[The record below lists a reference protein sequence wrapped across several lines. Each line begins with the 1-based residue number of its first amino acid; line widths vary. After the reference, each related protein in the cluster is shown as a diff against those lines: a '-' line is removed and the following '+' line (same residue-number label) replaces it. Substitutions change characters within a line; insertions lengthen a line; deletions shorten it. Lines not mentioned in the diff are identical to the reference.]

1 MLIVKLQSRM
11 AFFSSGA
18 CLTRVIA
25 RQTYSEAV
33 TMTKLLKILFLVLPL
48 AGCAAAIPAL
58 PALSALIPPS
68 GGTQVLTTTTVHL
81 SGKNY
86 KIIKAN
92 ATGSSVGFSFLGLIT
107 VTAPHYDEAISK
119 LYRSAPV
126 SEGKPQTIVNAV
138 FEHSSSYFIL
148 FALPKIT
155 VRADVIEFTDNAGG
169 ALPHY

>member
-1 MLIVKLQSRM
+1 
-11 AFFSSGA
+11 
-18 CLTRVIA
+18 
-25 RQTYSEAV
+25 
-33 TMTKLLKILFLVLPL
+33 MTKLLKILFLVLPL